1 MTDGM
6 IIGFLGLVVTLIAIV
21 TPIIKLNS
29 NIVKLT
35 VSIDNLEKRFEDSQ
49 NELKSR
55 VTAHGYQIDELE
67 KTAVRHDARITNLEK
82 RKGGEK

>member
-6 IIGFLGLVVTLIAIV
+6 ILGLFGLVVTLIAIV
-21 TPIIKLNS
+21 TPIVKLNS

-35 VSIDNLEKRFEDSQ
+35 VSIDNLEKRFEESQ
-49 NELKSR
+49 NEIKTR

-67 KTAVRHDARITNLEK
+67 KTAVRHDERITSLEK
-82 RKGGEK
+82 GGGK